1 MISPSFPRFA
11 VVWRRVLRAVHA
23 FRTYQQG
30 AVSTE
35 TVLILPVILW
45 ALVASVTYTDA
56 FRQQTNLQKSVFTAS
71 DLLSRAGGTVVT
83 PEYIDGIFGF
93 MQRMNESQSIIQMR
107 VSLVAWD
114 SENDQLRVVW
124 SNASHAGDRGLLRD
138 DDLNAVYAPQI
149 PSVAAGETVLLTEG
163 WLRHVPLFDVGLTER
178 VFDELAV
185 TRPRF
190 APGIVYD
197 DPNAPPPPAGWCDF
211 VVESCE
217 M

>member
-1 MISPSFPRFA
+1 MSGPVPPRFA
-11 VVWRRVLRAVHA
+11 AVFHRALRVVRAFHA
-23 FRTYQQG
+23 HQHGT
-30 AVSTE
+30 VSTE
-35 TVLILPVILW
+35 TVLVLPVILW

-83 PEYIDGIFGF
+83 PEYIEGIFGF
-93 MQRMNESQSIIQMR
+93 MQRMNESQSTIQMR

-124 SNASHAGDRGLLRD
+124 SNGRHAGGRGLLRD
-138 DDLNAVYAPQI
+138 DVLNEVYAPQI
-149 PSVAAGETVLLTEG
+149 PSVATGETVLLTEG
-163 WLRHVPLFDVGLTER
+163 WLGHVPLFDVGLTER
-178 VFDELAV
+178 IFGEIAV

-197 DPNAPPPPAGWCDF
+197 DPDAPPPPAGWCDL
-211 VVESCE
+211 VVESCA

>member
-1 MISPSFPRFA
+1 MSGPASPRIA
-11 VVWRRVLRAVHA
+11 AVWRRVLRAAHM
-23 FRTYQQG
+23 FQTRQHG
-30 AVSTE
+30 AVSAE

-45 ALVASVTYTDA
+45 ALVASVAYTDA

-83 PEYIDGIFGF
+83 PEYIEGIFGF
-93 MQRMNESQSIIQMR
+93 MQRMNESKSIIQMR

-124 SNASHAGDRGLLRD
+124 SNASHAGERGLLRD

-149 PSVAAGETVLLTEG
+149 PSVTAGETVLLTEG
-163 WLRHVPLFDVGLTER
+163 WLHHLPLFNVGLTER

-185 TRPRF
+185 TRPRY
-190 APGIVYD
+190 APGIFYD
-197 DPNAPPPPAGWCDF
+197 DPNAPTPPAGWCDF
-211 VVESCE
+211 VVESCG